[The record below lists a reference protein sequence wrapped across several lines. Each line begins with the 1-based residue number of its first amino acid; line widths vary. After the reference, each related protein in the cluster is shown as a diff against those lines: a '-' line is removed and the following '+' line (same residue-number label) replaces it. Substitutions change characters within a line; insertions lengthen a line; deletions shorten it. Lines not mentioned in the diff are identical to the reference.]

1 MSLVEDSIE
10 DNQFD
15 MGAARSAAYVRAY
28 KRSRAVLASNALTSA
43 AATFTYGTK
52 TGLDSTTAD
61 SLKKNISVYPNPFRD
76 VLTVTAEERS
86 TVHFYDMSGKM
97 VGSHALV
104 KGTNVL
110 NPAALKPG
118 VYLYQ
123 VKNTSGTVIAS
134 GKVIKK

>member
-1 MSLVEDSIE
+1 MSGNNPYTITGSGISSFSPFAVMNL
-10 DNQFD
+10 
-15 MGAARSAAYVRAY
+15 GA
-28 KRSRAVLASNALTSA
+28 LA
-43 AATFTYGTK
+43 
-52 TGLDSTTAD
+52 TAD
-61 SLKKNISVYPNPFRD
+61 PLKKNISVYPNPFRD

-110 NPAALKPG
+110 SPAALKPG

>member
-1 MSLVEDSIE
+1 
-10 DNQFD
+10 
-15 MGAARSAAYVRAY
+15 
-28 KRSRAVLASNALTSA
+28 
-43 AATFTYGTK
+43 
-52 TGLDSTTAD
+52 
-61 SLKKNISVYPNPFRD
+61 
-76 VLTVTAEERS
+76 
-86 TVHFYDMSGKM
+86 M

-110 NPAALKPG
+110 SPAALKPG